1 MRHLKDIIFNFKK
14 NKLLINYK
22 LLIFLLFTF
31 SVSGQTRISL
41 KDSILI
47 SKVLKFQQKAW
58 NEGNIN
64 KFMEGYLK
72 SDKIVFTGSSGSIYG
87 WKETKKRYLNKYSN
101 RTLMGNLKFKIIN
114 FQKLSKD
121 IIQMQGSFYLKRKI
135 NDSKGFFSLIWKK
148 ENEKWYI
155 ISDHT
160 SVSK

>member
-1 MRHLKDIIFNFKK
+1 MT
-14 NKLLINYK
+14 NYK
-22 LLIFLLFTF
+22 FLIFLLLTF
-31 SVSGQTRISL
+31 SVCGQTRISL
-41 KDSILI
+41 KDSISI
-47 SKVLKFQQKAW
+47 VKVLKFQEDAW

-87 WKETKKRYLNKYSN
+87 WEETKKRYLNNYSN

-114 FQKLSKD
+114 FQKLSEH

-135 NDSKGFFSLIWKK
+135 GDSKGFFSLIWKK
-148 ENEKWYI
+148 ENEKWFI

>member
-1 MRHLKDIIFNFKK
+1 MTNYIF
-14 NKLLINYK
+14 
-22 LLIFLLFTF
+22 LIFLLLTF
-31 SVSGQTRISL
+31 SVTGQTRISL
-41 KDSILI
+41 KDSISI
-47 SKVLKFQQKAW
+47 VKVLKFQEDAW

-87 WKETKKRYLNKYSN
+87 WEQTKKRYLNNYSN
-101 RTLMGNLKFKIIN
+101 RALMGNLKFKIIN
-114 FQKLSKD
+114 FQKLSED
-121 IIQMQGSFYLKRKI
+121 IIQMQGSYYLKRKI
-135 NDSKGFFSLIWKK
+135 GDSKGFFSLIWKK

>member
-1 MRHLKDIIFNFKK
+1 MTNYIF
-14 NKLLINYK
+14 
-22 LLIFLLFTF
+22 LIFLLLTF
-31 SVSGQTRISL
+31 SVCGQTRISL
-41 KDSILI
+41 KDSISI
-47 SKVLKFQQKAW
+47 VKVLKFQEDAW

-72 SDKIVFTGSSGSIYG
+72 SEKIVFTGSNGSIYG
-87 WKETKKRYLNKYSN
+87 WEETKKRYLNNYSN

-114 FQKLSKD
+114 FQKLSEN

-135 NDSKGFFSLIWKK
+135 GDSKGFFSLIWKK
-148 ENEKWYI
+148 ENEKWFI

>member
-1 MRHLKDIIFNFKK
+1 MT
-14 NKLLINYK
+14 NY
-22 LLIFLLFTF
+22 IFLISLLLTF

-41 KDSILI
+41 KDSISI
-47 SKVLKFQQKAW
+47 VKVLKFQEDAW

-87 WKETKKRYLNKYSN
+87 WEETKKRYLNNYSN
-101 RTLMGNLKFKIIN
+101 RALMGNLKFKIIN
-114 FQKLSKD
+114 FQKLSEH

-135 NDSKGFFSLIWKK
+135 GDSKGFFSLIWKK
-148 ENEKWYI
+148 ENEKWFI

>member
-1 MRHLKDIIFNFKK
+1 M
-14 NKLLINYK
+14 INYK

-41 KDSILI
+41 KDSISI
-47 SKVLKFQQKAW
+47 VKVLKFQEDAW

-72 SDKIVFTGSSGSIYG
+72 SDKIVFTGSNGSIYG
-87 WKETKKRYLNKYSN
+87 WEETKKRYLNNYSN

-114 FQKLSKD
+114 FQKLSED

-135 NDSKGFFSLIWKK
+135 GDSKGFFSLIWKK
-148 ENEKWYI
+148 ENEKWFI

>member
-1 MRHLKDIIFNFKK
+1 M
-14 NKLLINYK
+14 INYK

-41 KDSILI
+41 KDSISI
-47 SKVLKFQQKAW
+47 VKVLKFQEDAW

-87 WKETKKRYLNKYSN
+87 WEQTKKRYLNNYSN
-101 RTLMGNLKFKIIN
+101 RALMGNLKFKIIN
-114 FQKLSKD
+114 FQKLSED
-121 IIQMQGSFYLKRKI
+121 IIQMQGSYYLKRKI
-135 NDSKGFFSLIWKK
+135 GDSKGFFSLIWKK
-148 ENEKWYI
+148 ENKKWFI

>member
-1 MRHLKDIIFNFKK
+1 MTK
-14 NKLLINYK
+14 YK
-22 LLIFLLFTF
+22 FLVFLFFTF
-31 SVSGQTRISL
+31 SVNGQTKISL
-41 KDSILI
+41 KDSISI
-47 SKVLKFQQKAW
+47 SKVLKFQEEAW
-58 NEGNIN
+58 NAGNIN

-72 SDKIVFTGSSGSIYG
+72 SNKIVFTGSNGSIYG
-87 WKETKKRYLNKYSN
+87 WEETKKRYLNKYSN

-114 FQKLSKD
+114 FQKLSEK

-135 NDSKGFFSLIWKK
+135 EDSKGFFSLIWKK

>member
-1 MRHLKDIIFNFKK
+1 
-14 NKLLINYK
+14 
-22 LLIFLLFTF
+22 
-31 SVSGQTRISL
+31 
-41 KDSILI
+41 
-47 SKVLKFQQKAW
+47 
-58 NEGNIN
+58 
-64 KFMEGYLK
+64 
-72 SDKIVFTGSSGSIYG
+72 
-87 WKETKKRYLNKYSN
+87 
-101 RTLMGNLKFKIIN
+101 MGNLKFKIIN

>member
-1 MRHLKDIIFNFKK
+1 M
-14 NKLLINYK
+14 INYK

-41 KDSILI
+41 KDSISI
-47 SKVLKFQQKAW
+47 VKVLKFQEDAW

-87 WKETKKRYLNKYSN
+87 WEQTKKRYLNNYSN
-101 RTLMGNLKFKIIN
+101 RALMGNLKFKIIN
-114 FQKLSKD
+114 FQKLSED

-135 NDSKGFFSLIWKK
+135 GDSKGFFSLIWKK